1 MKIVCR
7 LVCCVLAC
15 ILSVPLAPAAVPG
28 EPDAKQ
34 AASGRRAD
42 YNFRSAPIEEVFD
55 MLSRTEK
62 VNIILTKGVTGHVTL
77 TLYSATLKEAIEA
90 IARAAGYAVEMVNGD
105 YIVKVK
111 APEPEPPV
119 ATQIRT
125 LKVQYSDTRQIA
137 EILTKYASR
146 HGKITPLIGRKV
158 IVVEDQPAH
167 VERIEKLLEQLD
179 VRPKQVM
186 IEAKILEVTLDES
199 EQYGVDWKRIFGSAT
214 AGTSGFASGSA
225 EAPRPGF
232 FFSLL
237 NSRLELFLS
246 ALATKG
252 RVRTLATPKLLALEN
267 QEAKA
272 VIGDSTGYKVTT
284 TINLVTTESVQFLE
298 SGVILKVIPSVD
310 QRGRVMLKVHP
321 EVSSATLS
329 LGIPSKKSTE
339 VTTELICED
348 GQSIFIG
355 GLIKSGTTQQRDAVP
370 LLGNIPVLG
379 YLFSNTTQT
388 VSASETVVIITPH
401 VMKEAQDAD
410 GLSEAALKSVVE
422 TDAAIL
428 KLEQDMTPR
437 TPRLP

>member
-1 MKIVCR
+1 M
-7 LVCCVLAC
+7 LACVLAA
-15 ILSVPLAPAAVPG
+15 PLAPAASPG
-28 EPDAKQ
+28 DVEAKQ
-34 AASGRRAD
+34 AADTRRAD
-42 YNFRSAPIEEVFD
+42 YNFRSVPIEEVFD

-62 VNIILTKGVTGHVTL
+62 VNIILAKGVTGNVTL
-77 TLYSATLKEAIEA
+77 SLYAATLKEAIEA
-90 IARAAGYAVEMVNGD
+90 IARAGGYSVEAINGD
-105 YIVKVK
+105 YVITPKT
-111 APEPEPPV
+111 AEPEPIV
-119 ATQIRT
+119 NTQIRT

-137 EILTKYASR
+137 EILAKYTSR

-158 IVVEDQPAH
+158 IVVEDLP
-167 VERIEKLLEQLD
+167 VYLERIEKLVEQLD

-186 IEAKILEVTLDES
+186 IEAKILEVTLDEG

-214 AGTSGFASGSA
+214 AGQSGFASGNA
-225 EAPRPGF
+225 EAPTQGF

-237 NSRLELFLS
+237 NRRLELYLS
-246 ALATKG
+246 ALATNG

-272 VIGDSTGYKVTT
+272 VIGDSTGYRVTT

-321 EVSSATLS
+321 EVSSATLN

-355 GLIKSGTTQQRDAVP
+355 GLIKSGSTQQREAVP
-370 LLGNIPVLG
+370 LLGNVPVLG
-379 YLFSNTTQT
+379 HLFSKTTQT

-401 VMKEAQDAD
+401 IIKDAEDAD
-410 GLSEAALKSVVE
+410 RLSENALQRVSD
-422 TDAAIL
+422 TDFAIL
-428 KLEQDMTPR
+428 KQERDLKFR
-437 TPRLP
+437 TPQLP